1 MSEAPT
7 EFIDDVGWRQLFVNR
22 WVGGIFLLLLGGLAY
37 SIAILQNPYVWP
49 FVELGQE
56 TAKLFGCYTLAC
68 APLAWGIGI
77 LYTYLFAVLV
87 NALGIAVIA
96 D

>member
-1 MSEAPT
+1 MSEKKF
-7 EFIDDVGWRQLFVNR
+7 ELLDDVGWRQSFVNR
-22 WVGGIFLLLLGGLAY
+22 WVGVFFLLLLGGFAVSVFALH
-37 SIAILQNPYVWP
+37 NPYVWP
-49 FVELGQE
+49 FVELGRQ
-56 TAKLFGCYTLAC
+56 TAMLFGCSTLAC

-87 NALGIAVIA
+87 NVLRIAITA